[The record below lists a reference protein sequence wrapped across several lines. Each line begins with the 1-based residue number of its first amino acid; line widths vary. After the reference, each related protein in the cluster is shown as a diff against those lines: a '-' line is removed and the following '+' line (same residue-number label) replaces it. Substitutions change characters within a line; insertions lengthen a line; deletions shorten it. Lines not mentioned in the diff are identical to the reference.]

1 MPELTKLL
9 EQLAE
14 KLGTTVEHL
23 WKVLLQQAEVEKIL
37 CSVWMNIALYGFGGI
52 FLAIVVIFIL
62 WIVKG
67 WDEDGI
73 GFLFFVGVVIFITG
87 ICLYYCNYSN
97 LLTLTNNPEYWA
109 LQEILKQLK

>member
-37 CSVWMNIALYGFGGI
+37 CSV
-52 FLAIVVIFIL
+52 
-62 WIVKG
+62 
-67 WDEDGI
+67 
-73 GFLFFVGVVIFITG
+73 
-87 ICLYYCNYSN
+87 
-97 LLTLTNNPEYWA
+97 
-109 LQEILKQLK
+109 